1 MDGIVGSLRLGW
13 NALLFKEDAYE
24 EMRAAASP
32 VVKGLILIIVVGLI
46 IALFGLVGT
55 ALEIASTP
63 NPGQIRDI
71 VERSISQMPFWDEIE
86 REDPGALRRFQQIF
100 DRVWNIIETATPSI
114 GVAALGIIGVPLALV
129 IRWLIY
135 GLVAYVFA
143 RWLGGTGSLS
153 ETLGV
158 LALAVAPQVLNV
170 LTLLPFVQM
179 GSLVNVWGV
188 LCAYFGL
195 KVAHKLPW
203 GRAVWATLLPFIL
216 AFALLFL
223 LACLGSAVFG
233 ALIRGGLS

>member
-24 EMRAAASP
+24 EMRAAANP
-32 VVKGLILIIVVGLI
+32 VVKGLILIIVVGI
-46 IALFGLVGT
+46 IVALFGLVGT

-63 NPGQIRDI
+63 DPGEIRVI
-71 VERSISQMPFWDEIE
+71 VQRYLAQMPFWDEIE
-86 REDPGALRRFQQIF
+86 RGDPGALRRFQQIF
-100 DRVWNIIETATPSI
+100 DTVWQFMETVTPSI
-114 GVAALGIIGVPLALV
+114 GGAALGIVGVPLALV
-129 IRWLIY
+129 VRWLIY
-135 GLVAYVFA
+135 GVLAYIFA
-143 RWLGGTGSLS
+143 RWLGGTGNLS

-179 GSLVNVWGV
+179 GNVVSVWGV

-195 KVAHKLPW
+195 KAAHKLSW
-203 GRAVWATLLPFIL
+203 GRTVWATLLPFIL

-223 LACLGSAVFG
+223 LACLGVAIFG
-233 ALIRGGLS
+233 ALVRGGLS